1 MVKINIMEVEEEVE
15 VWIQIEIVNIIKKN
29 DIFGNIMFK
38 QKDQKDKDWL
48 QELVL
53 KIHIF

>member
-1 MVKINIMEVEEEVE
+1 MVKINTMEVEEEVE

-38 QKDQKDKDWL
+38 QKDQKDKD
-48 QELVL
+48 
-53 KIHIF
+53 